1 MAAPGRALTGFLSAA
16 ALGLACGPLL
26 ADVYRYQDERG
37 NWVFTDREPPAA
49 QAHERVQLDYRSAE
63 MPVVEVRRDPVPGG
77 AQIIAR
83 NECLCPAQ
91 VAVWVTGADN
101 LEGELAA
108 NRATAVLPPGAEQ
121 TVMVLRAR
129 QTGAPMSF
137 EMKHGFVLGDP
148 AAKHRPEV
156 AYLPPIAPA
165 SEFLVTQASPDRIT
179 HVTPDS
185 QHAIDIAMPEGSGVF
200 AAREGVVVAV
210 AYANFLGG
218 VDAAKFVSKANQ
230 VRILHDDGTFA
241 VYAHLAWD
249 SIRVRPGLR
258 VARGERIAA
267 SGNTGFTTGPH
278 LHFVV
283 LRNDGLQSVS
293 VPVRFS
299 DGRGGVV
306 TPRTGQLLVH
316 P

>member
-1 MAAPGRALTGFLSAA
+1 MAAARRALSPLLCCAV
-16 ALGLACGPLL
+16 LGLTAESAP
-26 ADVYRYQDERG
+26 ADVYRYQDEFG

-49 QAHERVQLDYRSAE
+49 QAHERVPLDSRSAD
-63 MPVVEVRRDPVPGG
+63 MPVVDVRRDPVPGG

-91 VAVWVTGADN
+91 VAVWVTAADN
-101 LEGELAA
+101 LQGELEA
-108 NRATAVLPPGAEQ
+108 NRALAVLPPGAEQ
-121 TVMVLRAR
+121 TVMVLRAQ
-129 QTGAPMSF
+129 QTAAPLSF
-137 EMKHGFVLGDP
+137 ELQHGFILGDP
-148 AAKHRPEV
+148 AAEHRPAV
-156 AYLPPIAPA
+156 PYLPPIAPA
-165 SEFLVTQASPDRIT
+165 SEFLVTQAAPDRIT

-200 AAREGVVVAV
+200 AAREGTVVAV

-230 VRILHDDGTFA
+230 VRVLHDDGTFA

-249 SIRVRPGLR
+249 SIRVRPGQQ

-283 LRNDGLQSVS
+283 LRNEGLKSVS

-299 DGRGGVV
+299 NGRGGVV
-306 TPRTGQLLVH
+306 TPRTGQPLVN

>member
-1 MAAPGRALTGFLSAA
+1 MAASRRTLTVVLATVG
-16 ALGLACGPLL
+16 LGLATGPVP
-26 ADVYRYQDERG
+26 ADVYRYQDEQG
-37 NWVFTDREPPAA
+37 NWVFTDREPPAE
-49 QAHERVQLDYRSAE
+49 QAHERVELDRRGAD

-91 VAVWVTGADN
+91 LAVWITAADN
-101 LEGELAA
+101 LQGELAA
-108 NRATAVLPPGAEQ
+108 QRALAVLPPGAEQ

-137 EMKHGFVLGDP
+137 ELQHGFILGDP
-148 AAKHRPEV
+148 AAEHRPDV
-156 AYLPPIAPA
+156 SYLPPIAPA
-165 SEFLVTQASPDRIT
+165 SEFLVTQAAPDRIT

-200 AAREGVVVAV
+200 AAREGTVVAV

-249 SIRVRPGLR
+249 SIRVRPGQR

-283 LRNDGLQSVS
+283 LRNEGLKSVS

-299 DGRGGVV
+299 NGRGGVV
-306 TPRTGQLLVH
+306 TPRTGQPLVN

>member
-1 MAAPGRALTGFLSAA
+1 MAASPRTLTGLLAA
-16 ALGLACGPLL
+16 AVLGLAAGPALT
-26 ADVYRYQDERG
+26 DVYRYQDESG
-37 NWVFTDREPPAA
+37 NWVFTDREPPAE
-49 QAHERVQLDYRSAE
+49 QAHERVALDNGSAE
-63 MPVVEVRRDPVPGG
+63 MPVVMVRRNPVPGG

-91 VAVWVTGADN
+91 VAVWITDADN
-101 LEGELAA
+101 LQGELEA
-108 NRATAVLPPGAEQ
+108 NRALAVLPAGAEQ

-129 QTGAPMSF
+129 QVGAPMSF
-137 EMKHGFVLGDP
+137 ELQHGFVLGDP
-148 AAKHRPEV
+148 AAEHLPEG

-165 SEFLVTQASPDRIT
+165 SGFQVTQAYPQRVT

-185 QHAIDIAMPEGSGVF
+185 EYAVDIAMPEGSGVF

-241 VYAHLAWD
+241 IYAHLAWD
-249 SIRVRPGLR
+249 SIRVRPGQR

-283 LRNDGLQSVS
+283 LRNEGLRSVS
-293 VPVRFS
+293 LPVRFS

-306 TPRTGQLLVH
+306 TPRAGQPLVN